1 MSAAT
6 EFARASRLPP
16 AEAIA
21 YMAGRDQVTET
32 GHYTDLWRDQHE
44 RAFTISRLTRADLL
58 ERVKQSL
65 DQAVAGDLTRRDWLK
80 QTRALLQK
88 EGFWGKVQVK
98 DPLTGEDQTT
108 TFNDARLQL
117 IFDTNV
123 RQALAAGQWQRMLRN
138 KQSHPYVRYVSM
150 DDSRVRPLHRA
161 WHNTVLPIDHPW
173 WQTHRPPNGYRC
185 RCRVVG
191 LTRAEY
197 ERGYSLSRPGA
208 ETNPLA
214 PTVREPF
221 KTEPPPQQTIAWE
234 NPATGEIQRIPA
246 GIDPGFDYNAGTA
259 GASQA
264 FEELVRQKL
273 ARLSPAIRDAA
284 ERSRLRIGLPS
295 EDFVGQRPGLF
306 DLPPVLITRLSGNEF
321 GADLD
326 IKELS
331 RAATVALRSL
341 AADNALLLNED
352 ANWLLSINRKGIKKM
367 TSRNRPSVQ
376 ALAVLRDL
384 VLRAVVAERHVDLLH
399 TNEYVRAVLRLY
411 SPAQIG
417 DRIYRVKITVKDF
430 QRGADARK
438 LLHALEAV
446 EIESAPLGTLP
457 TYPAE
462 AAQQS
467 TQPTTGRLMNI
478 ADLLRDAQL
487 HDGTPFGPQVGQ

>member
-123 RQALAAGQWQRMLRN
+123 RQVLAAGQWQRMLRN
-138 KQSHPYVRYVSM
+138 RQTHPYARYVSM

-197 ERGYSLSRPGA
+197 ERGYSLSRPDA

-259 GASQA
+259 GASLA
-264 FEELVRQKL
+264 FEEFARNKL
-273 ARLSPAIRDAA
+273 LKLSPPIRAAAQKSGVFPPRIARELPGQPTWETLGLPDLKAMTPHGETPELIKGAEDAA
-284 ERSRLRIGLPS
+284 AAVELLREALGVPEGGLKLVQTPTGRVAILDRLLAHMVDKRKDERERFGRFILPTLRQPDEVWATRYDDDTTRRRFIKLFAGVKYDILVIVRELPDGSVLWNVMNRSRGGMNAMR
-295 EDFVGQRPGLF
+295 VGTP
-306 DLPPVLITRLSGNEF
+306 IY
-321 GADLD
+321 
-326 IKELS
+326 
-331 RAATVALRSL
+331 RS
-341 AADNALLLNED
+341 D
-352 ANWLLSINRKGIKKM
+352 ANEG
-367 TSRNRPSVQ
+367 
-376 ALAVLRDL
+376 
-384 VLRAVVAERHVDLLH
+384 
-399 TNEYVRAVLRLY
+399 
-411 SPAQIG
+411 
-417 DRIYRVKITVKDF
+417 
-430 QRGADARK
+430 
-438 LLHALEAV
+438 
-446 EIESAPLGTLP
+446 
-457 TYPAE
+457 
-462 AAQQS
+462 
-467 TQPTTGRLMNI
+467 
-478 ADLLRDAQL
+478 
-487 HDGTPFGPQVGQ
+487 